1 MQGPMP
7 GKAQVLYRTVSFLKR
22 ALHAQATVWAV
33 AGAALLVA
41 PGWVVENLLRQPP
54 LGESAWVRMLGA
66 QSIGLSML
74 MVMVARRLEE
84 LWWWAWAF
92 ELVSISLAVIA
103 LLNAAFGLGPGESA
117 VLWWLLGAGWLILA
131 AAILWGLA
139 LTAQQNPP

>member
-1 MQGPMP
+1 M
-7 GKAQVLYRTVSFLKR
+7 SFLRR

-74 MVMVARRLEE
+74 MIMVARRLKD

-92 ELVSISLAVIA
+92 ELVSVSLALISV
-103 LLNAAFGLGPGESA
+103 LNAAFGLAPGESA
-117 VLWWLLGAGWLILA
+117 VPWWLLAAGSLILA
-131 AAILWGLA
+131 MAILWGLA
-139 LTAQQNPP
+139 RAAQENPP

>member
-1 MQGPMP
+1 M
-7 GKAQVLYRTVSFLKR
+7 SFLKR

-41 PGWVVENLLRQPP
+41 PGWVVESLLRQAP
-54 LGESAWVRMLGA
+54 LGESAWIRMLGA

-92 ELVSISLAVIA
+92 ELVSLGLALIA
-103 LLNAAFGLGPGESA
+103 VLTAGFGLAPGQSA
-117 VLWWLLGAGWLILA
+117 VAWWLLGAGSLILA
-131 AAILWGLA
+131 IAIVWGLA
-139 LTAQQNPP
+139 RAAQENPP